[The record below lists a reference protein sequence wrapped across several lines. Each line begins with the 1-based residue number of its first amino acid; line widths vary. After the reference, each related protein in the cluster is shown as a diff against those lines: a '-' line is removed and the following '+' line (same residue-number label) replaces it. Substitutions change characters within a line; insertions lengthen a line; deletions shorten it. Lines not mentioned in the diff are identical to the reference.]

1 MVHLRINLNRLV
13 VAPYCILVLSGR
25 VQGKT
30 QVIATESVSGVDLQG
45 CPIAYNG
52 LFGSSD
58 VVESHSEVAV
68 G

>member
-1 MVHLRINLNRLV
+1 MVHIRINLNRLV
-13 VAPYCILVLSGR
+13 VAHYCLLVLSGC

-30 QVIATESVSGVDLQG
+30 QVIETESVGGVDLQG
-45 CPIAYNG
+45 CPVAYNC

-58 VVESHSEVAV
+58 VIESHSEVAV